1 MDEID
6 LLVDLLHYQCVPGEC
21 CWLPCHVLLLILGVK
36 GEYIP
41 TGEAKM
47 AQDLIN
53 FVV

>member
-6 LLVDLLHYQCVPGEC
+6 LSVDLLHHQCIPGEYRRS
-21 CWLPCHVLLLILGVK
+21 PCHVLLLILGVK

-47 AQDLIN
+47 AQDLID